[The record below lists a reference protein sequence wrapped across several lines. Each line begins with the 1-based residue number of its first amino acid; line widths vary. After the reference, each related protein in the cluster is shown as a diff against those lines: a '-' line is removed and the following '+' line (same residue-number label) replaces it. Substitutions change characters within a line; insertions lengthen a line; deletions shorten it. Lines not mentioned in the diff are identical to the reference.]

1 MDIVTKDKQL
11 SRLTNPGPDDELR
24 AMLKGTHFE
33 DYDAP
38 LFIAWQINSACN
50 LGCLHCCEEAGHS
63 MPGELTRD
71 QSLDFCR
78 QIVDLDI
85 PYVAIS
91 GGEPLLCPH
100 IFDVCELIRSNN
112 ISLKIETNGEFID
125 EPTADRLAELKM
137 RSVQVSLDGATPEA
151 HESLR
156 LQGDW
161 EKAVAACKHL
171 LKRGVNTE
179 IVFVPT
185 KFNIHE
191 IGDIIDLAYSL
202 GVYGFYT
209 GKTMRIGRAAKN
221 WDIIC
226 PSDREYEKFFDVVQ
240 SKAAEY
246 EGRMKVYYY
255 PYDVIEELKYR
266 MECPS
271 ASLLVVP
278 NGKVKL
284 IGPLPFVCGDL
295 KKQSLSHVWENYKK
309 AWRNPDVIKF
319 TKKVIA
325 EPNLLAESN
334 NWRQVS

>member
-1 MDIVTKDKQL
+1 MDIVAEGKDL

-24 AMLKGTHFE
+24 AMLQGTKFE
-33 DYDAP
+33 DYDSP

-63 MPGELTRD
+63 MPDEL
-71 QSLDFCR
+71 
-78 QIVDLDI
+78 
-85 PYVAIS
+85 S

-100 IFDVCELIRSNN
+100 IFDVCEVIRNNN

-125 EPTADRLAELKM
+125 EQIAERFADLKM
-137 RSVQVSLDGATPEA
+137 RSVQVSIDGATAEA

-156 LQGDW
+156 LEGDW
-161 EKAVAACKHL
+161 EKAIEACKHL

-191 IGDIIDLAYSL
+191 GGDLIDLAYSL
-202 GVYGFYT
+202 GVYGVYT

-226 PSDREYEKFFDVVQ
+226 PSDQEYEKFFDVVQ
-240 SKAAEY
+240 EKAAKY
-246 EGRMKVYYY
+246 EGKMKVYYY

-266 MECPS
+266 LECPS
-271 ASLLVVP
+271 ASLLIVP

-295 KKQSLSHVWENYKK
+295 KERSLSRIWNDYKT
-309 AWRNPDVIKF
+309 AWRDPEVIEF

-325 EPNLLAESN
+325 DPNLLAESN
-334 NWRQVS
+334 NWRQVGGL